1 MGKNRLCRGTQ
12 EKSRDLSMTRHETR
26 IVNRLGLHARAAAQL
41 VRMANEYNSVISL
54 IKSNQQANA
63 KTIMEVLMLG
73 AAQGEDLTVEARGDD
88 EEHAVEAIVQLI
100 DGRFNELE

>member
-1 MGKNRLCRGTQ
+1 
-12 EKSRDLSMTRHETR
+12 MTRRETR

-41 VRMANEYNSVISL
+41 VRMANEYNSDISL

-73 AAQGEDLTVEARGDD
+73 ATQGEDLTVQARGDD

-100 DGRFNELE
+100 DARFNELE

>member
-1 MGKNRLCRGTQ
+1 
-12 EKSRDLSMTRHETR
+12 MTRRETR

-41 VRMANEYNSVISL
+41 VRMANEYNSDISL

-73 AAQGEDLTVEARGDD
+73 AAQGEDLIVEARGDD

-100 DGRFNELE
+100 DARFNELE

>member
-1 MGKNRLCRGTQ
+1 
-12 EKSRDLSMTRHETR
+12 MTRRETR

-41 VRMANEYNSVISL
+41 VRMANEYNSDISL
-54 IKSNQQANA
+54 IKPNQQANA

-88 EEHAVEAIVQLI
+88 EEHAVEAIFQLI
-100 DGRFNELE
+100 DACFNELE

>member
-1 MGKNRLCRGTQ
+1 
-12 EKSRDLSMTRHETR
+12 MTRRETR

-41 VRMANEYNSVISL
+41 VRMANEYNSDISL
-54 IKSNQQANA
+54 IKSHQQANA

-73 AAQGEDLTVEARGDD
+73 AAQGEDLTVEAIGDD

-100 DGRFNELE
+100 DARFNELE

>member
-1 MGKNRLCRGTQ
+1 
-12 EKSRDLSMTRHETR
+12 MTRRETR

-41 VRMANEYNSVISL
+41 VRMANEYNSDISL
-54 IKSNQQANA
+54 VKSNQQANA

-73 AAQGEDLTVEARGDD
+73 AAQGEDITVEAIGDD

-100 DGRFNELE
+100 DA